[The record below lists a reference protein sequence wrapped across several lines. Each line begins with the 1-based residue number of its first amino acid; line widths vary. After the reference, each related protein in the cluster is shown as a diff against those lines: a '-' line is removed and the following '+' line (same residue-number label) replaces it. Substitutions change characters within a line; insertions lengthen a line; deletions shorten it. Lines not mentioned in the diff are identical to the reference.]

1 MSNIFNHT
9 SQKSLFAFPQIQT
22 DSNATNLSINCTP
35 SLVTGNGE
43 STSNSGKLA
52 AEQFIC
58 NLEVRNLT
66 VKGKITVLPPKLP
79 PSIFSIKDGEES
91 DYLFYDTVTE
101 CFQVGGGNVHIGKDS
116 GTGIQGTNSVAIGE
130 NAGSINQGARSV
142 AIGRGAGGSGGLPNI
157 GQGDSAVAIG
167 RGAGS
172 QNQGDQSIAIGANS
186 GLINQGENSIHIG
199 NQAGAS
205 FTGGDNSTV
214 ISSSGGVG
222 VGQYGANSMCL
233 NSSDVTVNASDD
245 SQLVITTKRITGDT
259 GLIEIIDRVP
269 APNSFTVPNF
279 NAGTGPGSDGRF
291 THYLVYDPDKGEIA
305 ACKICLNQT
314 DCSLFGVTSP
324 PPTGQGY
331 GTPTLTNNIYFLT
344 SQGTVPGA
352 PAFPTPGNTYQDI
365 VFMTANLQAW
375 GTTTIYQN
383 RYPPINDII
392 YKELQPSNHR
402 AYLPSYY
409 ASGGGAGAQIWKPS
423 VGSQIGISNGMWH
436 SHLTCLNKQTS
447 AFIFDSYWA
456 MRDLQTT
463 VNAIASPSGQ
473 VVAPTASNPSTITL
487 QPNFNTWNPNDPFW
501 VDPVTGEGNKILELN
516 TMLSLT
522 ATAPIALTA
531 TGARTQTEIT
541 IPYKY
546 VIPQYDRWDTPT
558 DPGPGGPGPSNNYWT
573 TDRPAIEIW
582 NKDIYFSG
590 RVILNTLS
598 PDYTVTAYIRKLR
611 PNVTPGTRSY
621 EIIDEDTADL
631 TNRPSNPLSCGS
643 FVVSLPASKFPPII
657 NDAATGTNWPAE
669 QGGPGVWDRFPLQ
682 SNTGFFPESALN
694 TVVNPSPA
702 VANPTIGN
710 TNYLVWVGFEVKGLN
725 ANPADE
731 EKLGKIVITSCSYP

>member
-79 PSIFSIKDGEES
+79 PSIFSIKDGVES

-233 NSSDVTVNASDD
+233 NSSDATVNASDD
-245 SQLVITTKRITGDT
+245 SQLVITTKRITTDT
-259 GLIEIIDRVP
+259 GLIEITD
-269 APNSFTVPNF
+269 TVPISTLPLPLSIPNWLS
-279 NAGTGPGSDGRF
+279 GTGPGGDGRF

-305 ACKICLNQT
+305 ACKICINPA
-314 DCSLFGVTSP
+314 DCSISTATGGTYATNNDYFIAPDGGAP
-324 PPTGQGY
+324 DFPTG
-331 GTPTLTNNIYFLT
+331 
-344 SQGTVPGA
+344 
-352 PAFPTPGNTYQDI
+352 GNTY
-365 VFMTANLQAW
+365 VASPVVMTANLQAW

-383 RYPPINDII
+383 RYPPITDIK
-392 YKELQPSNHR
+392 YNFLQPSNHR

-409 ASGGGAGAQIWKPS
+409 ASGGGGGAQIWKPS

-501 VDPVTGEGNKILELN
+501 VDPVTGEGNKIVELN

-546 VIPQYDRWDTPT
+546 VIPTYDRWDTPT

-590 RVILNTLS
+590 RVVLNTLS

-621 EIIDEDTADL
+621 EIIAEKTVDL

-643 FVVSLPASKFPPII
+643 FVVSLPGSTFPEIS
-657 NDAATGTNWPAE
+657 NTSAAGTNWPPESGSA
-669 QGGPGVWDRFPLQ
+669 GNWNRFPLQ
-682 SNTGFFPESALN
+682 SNTGFFPESALG

-731 EKLGKIVITSCSYP
+731 EKLGKIVITSCTYP

>member
-1 MSNIFNHT
+1 MSNIFNHA

-79 PSIFSIKDGEES
+79 PSIFSIKDGVES
-91 DYLFYDTVTE
+91 DYLFYDPVTE
-101 CFQVGGGNVHIGKDS
+101 CFQVGAGNVHIGKDA

-172 QNQGDQSIAIGANS
+172 QNQGDQSIAIGAIS

-259 GLIEIIDRVP
+259 GLKEISP
-269 APNSFTVPNF
+269 PYTAAPPFLIPNY
-279 NAGTGPGSDGRF
+279 GLPGSAGRF

-305 ACKICLNQT
+305 ACKICLNLT
-314 DCSLFGVTSP
+314 DCSISAVTAQQG
-324 PPTGQGY
+324 PPTY
-331 GTPTLTNNIYFLT
+331 NSNSYFLT
-344 SQGTVPGA
+344 SQGEGSA
-352 PAFPTPGNTYQDI
+352 AAFPNPGNTYQNI

-375 GTTTIYQN
+375 GTTTIYPN

-392 YKELQPSNHR
+392 YKKLQPSNHR

-531 TGARTQTEIT
+531 TGTRTQTEIT

-558 DPGPGGPGPSNNYWT
+558 DPGPGGPGPFFNYWT

-631 TNRPSNPLSCGS
+631 TNRPSNISSCGS

-694 TVVNPSPA
+694 TAVNA
-702 VANPTIGN
+702 VPPVAPLPPTIGN

>member
-79 PSIFSIKDGEES
+79 PSIFSIKDGVES

-101 CFQVGGGNVHIGKDS
+101 CFQVGAGNVHIGKDS
-116 GTGIQGTNSVAIGE
+116 GTGIQGTDSVAIGE

-142 AIGRGAGGSGGLPNI
+142 AIGRGAGGSGSLPNI

-222 VGQYGANSMCL
+222 VGQYGVNSMCL
-233 NSSDVTVNASDD
+233 NSSDVTINASDD
-245 SQLVITTKRITGDT
+245 SQLVITTKRITGGVTDT
-259 GLIEIIDRVP
+259 GLIEITDTTV
-269 APNSFTVPNF
+269 APNPFLIPNF
-279 NAGTGPGSDGRF
+279 LLPGSDGRF

-305 ACKICLNQT
+305 ACKICLNAT
-314 DCSLFGVTSP
+314 DCSISAS
-324 PPTGQGY
+324 TGGAY
-331 GTPTLTNNIYFLT
+331 PTNNDYFI
-344 SQGTVPGA
+344 A
-352 PAFPTPGNTYQDI
+352 PDGNAPVFPNPGNTY
-365 VFMTANLQAW
+365 VNSPVVMTANLQAW
-375 GTTTIYQN
+375 GTTTLYQN
-383 RYPPINDII
+383 RYPPIQSIN
-392 YKELQPSNHR
+392 YTKLQPSNHR

-409 ASGGGAGAQIWKPS
+409 ASGGGQGEQIWKPS
-423 VGSQIGISNGMWH
+423 TGSQIGISNGMWH

-463 VNAIASPSGQ
+463 VNTIASPSGQ

-531 TGARTQTEIT
+531 TGTRTQTEIT

-546 VIPQYDRWDTPT
+546 VIPAYDRWDTPI
-558 DPGPGGPGPSNNYWT
+558 DPGPTGPGPSANYWT
-573 TDRPAIEIW
+573 TDRQAIEIW

-598 PDYTVTAYIRKLR
+598 PDYKVTAYIRKLR
-611 PNVTPGTRSY
+611 PNVTPSTRSY
-621 EIIDEDTADL
+621 EIIAEATANL
-631 TNRPSNPLSCGS
+631 TNSPSNTSSCGS
-643 FVVSLPASKFPPII
+643 FVVSLPASNFPPIT
-657 NDAATGTNWPAE
+657 NTGATGTNWPAE

-682 SNTGFFPESALN
+682 SNTGFFPESALG
-694 TVVNPSPA
+694 TVVNPVPA
-702 VANPTIGN
+702 VPNPTIGN
-710 TNYLVWVGFEVKGLN
+710 TNYLVWVGFEVKGPN

>member
-22 DSNATNLSINCTP
+22 DSNSTNLSINCTP

-43 STSNSGKLA
+43 STSNSGKLV

-101 CFQVGGGNVHIGKDS
+101 CFQVGAGNVHIGKDS

-259 GLIEIIDRVP
+259 GLIEITDRVP
-269 APNSFTVPNF
+269 APNPFNVPNF
-279 NAGTGPGSDGRF
+279 TAGTGPGSDGRF

-314 DCSLFGVTSP
+314 DCSISTVT
-324 PPTGQGY
+324 G
-331 GTPTLTNNIYFLT
+331 GTYNSNTYFLT
-344 SQGTVPGA
+344 SQGTLPGA
-352 PAFPTPGNTYQDI
+352 PPFPNPGNTYQNI

-375 GTTTIYQN
+375 GTTTIYPD

-423 VGSQIGISNGMWH
+423 VGNQIGISNGMWH
-436 SHLTCLNKQTS
+436 SHLTCLDKPAPNN
-447 AFIFDSYWA
+447 FIFDSYWA

-463 VNAIASPSGQ
+463 VNAIAFPSGQ

-546 VIPQYDRWDTPT
+546 VIPAYDRWDTPT

-573 TDRPAIEIW
+573 TDKPAIEIW

-621 EIIDEDTADL
+621 EIIAEDTADL

-643 FVVSLPASKFPPII
+643 FAVSLPASNFPPII

-694 TVVNPSPA
+694 TVVNPSPP